1 MEKSKEE
8 FETLIKKKVNIVW
21 LKRDLRTQDHKPFQE
36 AEKSDLPYLILFF
49 YEPTFIHY
57 PDTSERH
64 LQFCHHSVKVM
75 NETFLKTNQEVI
87 ECYGEAIEIFNYY
100 TEKYSVQNVF
110 SYRESGI
117 KTTWERDKSVKKLLN
132 SKKITWTEFQR
143 DNVLRGI
150 KNRENWDKIWYQTMN
165 IESIQN
171 IYSHKEKMD
180 IENPF
185 VLPESFTKRLT
196 AYPSSF
202 QPAGEKNG
210 WKYLQSFTKER
221 GKNYNKHISK
231 PTESRLSCGRIS
243 PYISWGNLSVKQAS
257 QFVVCHGNYKKNKRS
272 FDGMLTRLKWH
283 CHFIQKFEVECEY
296 ETDCL
301 NPGYE
306 TMHYDNN
313 PEFLEAWRQGKTGY
327 PLVDACMRAVIETG
341 WINFRMR
348 AMLVSFLCFNL
359 DNDWRKGVYHLAQQ
373 FLDYEPGIHYPQFQM
388 QAGTTGINTVRMYN
402 PIKQSQDNDPEGVF
416 IKKWVPELKDF
427 PVEFIHEP
435 WKATA
440 IDLIDCGVTLGE
452 DYPLPI
458 VDLKETAKV
467 AREKIWG
474 HRKKPEVKQNRRRI
488 IKLHTRDKLT
498 GKVRK

>member
-1 MEKSKEE
+1 M
-8 FETLIKKKVNIVW
+8 
-21 LKRDLRTQDHKPFQE
+21 RTQDHVALHE
-36 AEKSDLPYLILFF
+36 AEKAGIPYLVLFL
-49 YEPTFIHY
+49 YEPSLIAY
-57 PDTSERH
+57 SDTSDRH
-64 LQFCHHSVKVM
+64 LQFCYHSIKQM
-75 NETFLKTNQEVI
+75 NETLHQTNQNVI
-87 ECYGEAIEIFNYY
+87 ECYGEATKVFEFLLKN
-100 TEKYSVQNVF
+100 YSVKQVF

-117 KTTWERDKSVKKLLN
+117 KLTWNRDKAVKKLFDSN
-132 SKKITWTEFQR
+132 QITWTEYQR

-150 KNRENWDKIWYQTMN
+150 KNRSNWDKMWYQNMN
-165 IESIQN
+165 KAAIN
-171 IYSHKEKMD
+171 NTYSQKEKL
-180 IENPF
+180 IFSHPFQLPTEFKNKLEN
-185 VLPESFTKRLT
+185 
-196 AYPSSF
+196 YPSQF

-210 WKYLQSFTKER
+210 WKYLKSFVKDR
-221 GKNYNKHISK
+221 GKNYNRHISK
-231 PTESRLSCGRIS
+231 PTESRISCGRIS

-257 QFVVCHGNYKKNKRS
+257 QFVVCHKNYNKNKRS

-301 NPGYE
+301 NSGYE
-306 TMHYDNN
+306 TMEYRNN
-313 PEFLEAWRQGKTGY
+313 QEFLAAWKLGKTGY
-327 PLVDACMRAVIETG
+327 PLVDACMRAVTQTG

-359 DNDWRKGVYHLAQQ
+359 DNDWRKGVYHLAKQ

-427 PVEFIHEP
+427 PTEFIHEP

-440 IDLIDCGVTLGE
+440 IDLIDCGITLGK

-488 IKLHTRDKLT
+488 IKLHTRDKVT